1 MRRSMFTRSG
11 DGGDEVTTRAT
22 PRLRVVLAN
31 REFRALWFA
40 ETQSMLG
47 DQLTIVAL
55 AILIFDRTG
64 SPLLSAVVYSLTF
77 LPALAGGLGLSQ
89 LADRFPRRAVLATGS
104 FAQAVLIGLMAV
116 PGMPMGWLFV
126 LFVFA
131 RLANAPGNAAQNA
144 LGREIFADDDVYLQ
158 SQDLRGITNNT
169 AMLAGLAAGGLLVTT
184 IGTSWALAIDAL
196 TFLVAAV
203 VVRLLVLRRPAAGNG
218 AAPWF
223 GAIRQVFGDERL
235 RVLLYLSWLVG
246 LAVIPEGLAAP
257 LAAQLGAGNQA
268 VGWLLAADPLGFVLG
283 TFVLSRFVSTEHRRK
298 LLGVL
303 AALPLAALAAF
314 ALRPNLAFALVLLAL
329 AGATGAYVI
338 TVTATFITWV
348 PNDIRGSAGGL
359 YRTGLRVAQGVGVG
373 IGGLAAQWLG
383 SVDLTIALAGAVG
396 LLAAVPVALSWRRVG
411 GAEPEPRL

>member
-11 DGGDEVTTRAT
+11 DGGEEVTTRAT
-22 PRLRVVLAN
+22 PRLRAVLAN

-184 IGTSWALAIDAL
+184 IGTSW
-196 TFLVAAV
+196 
-203 VVRLLVLRRPAAGNG
+203 
-218 AAPWF
+218 
-223 GAIRQVFGDERL
+223 
-235 RVLLYLSWLVG
+235 
-246 LAVIPEGLAAP
+246 
-257 LAAQLGAGNQA
+257 
-268 VGWLLAADPLGFVLG
+268 
-283 TFVLSRFVSTEHRRK
+283 LSR
-298 LLGVL
+298 
-303 AALPLAALAAF
+303 
-314 ALRPNLAFALVLLAL
+314 
-329 AGATGAYVI
+329 
-338 TVTATFITWV
+338 
-348 PNDIRGSAGGL
+348 
-359 YRTGLRVAQGVGVG
+359 
-373 IGGLAAQWLG
+373 
-383 SVDLTIALAGAVG
+383 
-396 LLAAVPVALSWRRVG
+396 
-411 GAEPEPRL
+411 

>member
-1 MRRSMFTRSG
+1 M
-11 DGGDEVTTRAT
+11 TTRAT
-22 PRLRVVLAN
+22 PRLRAVLAN

-55 AILIFDRTG
+55 AILVFDRTG
-64 SPLLSAVVYSLTF
+64 SPLLSAIVYSLTF

-89 LADRFPRRAVLATGS
+89 LADRFPRRAVLAAGS
-104 FAQAVLIGLMAV
+104 LAQAVLIGLMAI
-116 PGMPMGWLFV
+116 PGMPMAWLFV
-126 LFVFA
+126 LFVLA

-144 LGREIFADDDVYLQ
+144 LGREIFTDDDVYLQ

-169 AMLAGLAAGGLLVTT
+169 AMLGGLAVGGLLVTT

-203 VVRLLVLRRPAAGNG
+203 AVRLLVLRRAAAGDG
-218 AAPWF
+218 GAPWF

-257 LAAQLGAGNQA
+257 LAAQLGAGDRA

-283 TFVLSRFVSTEHRRK
+283 TFLLSRYVSTEHRRK

-314 ALRPNLAFALVLLAL
+314 ALRPGLVVALVLLAL

-338 TVTATFITWV
+338 TVSATFITWV

-373 IGGLAAQWLG
+373 IGGLVAQWAG
-383 SVDLTIALAGAVG
+383 SANATIALAGAVG
-396 LLAAVPVALSWRRVG
+396 LLVAVPVALAWRRVG
-411 GAEPEPRL
+411 GTEPRLS

>member
-1 MRRSMFTRSG
+1 
-11 DGGDEVTTRAT
+11 VTTRAT
-22 PRLRVVLAN
+22 PRLRAVLAN

-55 AILIFDRTG
+55 AILVFDRTG
-64 SPLLSAVVYSLTF
+64 SPLLSAIVYSLTF

-89 LADRFPRRAVLATGS
+89 LADRFPRRAVLAAGS
-104 FAQAVLIGLMAV
+104 LAQAVLIGLMAI
-116 PGMPMGWLFV
+116 PGMPMAWLFV
-126 LFVFA
+126 LFVLA

-144 LGREIFADDDVYLQ
+144 LGREIFTDDDVYLQ

-169 AMLAGLAAGGLLVTT
+169 AMLGGLAVGGLLVTT

-203 VVRLLVLRRPAAGNG
+203 AVRLLVLRRAAAGDG
-218 AAPWF
+218 GAPWF

-257 LAAQLGAGNQA
+257 LAAQLGAGDRA

-283 TFVLSRFVSTEHRRK
+283 TFLLSRYVSTEHRRK

-314 ALRPNLAFALVLLAL
+314 ALRPGLVVALVLLAL

-338 TVTATFITWV
+338 TVSATFITWV

-373 IGGLAAQWLG
+373 IGGLVAQWAG
-383 SVDLTIALAGAVG
+383 SANATIALAGAVG
-396 LLAAVPVALSWRRVG
+396 LLVAVPVALAWRRVG
-411 GAEPEPRL
+411 GTEPRLS

>member
-1 MRRSMFTRSG
+1 
-11 DGGDEVTTRAT
+11 VTTRAT
-22 PRLRVVLAN
+22 PRLRAVLAN

-55 AILIFDRTG
+55 AILVFDRTG

-89 LADRFPRRAVLATGS
+89 LADRFPRRAVLAAGS
-104 FAQAVLIGLMAV
+104 LAQAVLIGLMAV

-126 LFVFA
+126 LFVLA

-144 LGREIFADDDVYLQ
+144 LGREIFTDDDVYLQ

-169 AMLAGLAAGGLLVTT
+169 AMLGGLAVGGLLVTT
-184 IGTSWALAIDAL
+184 IGTSWALAIDAV

-203 VVRLLVLRRPAAGNG
+203 AVRLLVLRRAAAGDG
-218 AAPWF
+218 GVPWF
-223 GAIRQVFGDERL
+223 GAVRRVFGDERL

-257 LAAQLGAGNQA
+257 LAAQLGAGDQA

-283 TFVLSRFVSTEHRRK
+283 TFVLSRYVSTEHRRK

-314 ALRPNLAFALVLLAL
+314 ALRPGLAVALVLLAL

-338 TVTATFITWV
+338 TVSATFITWV

-373 IGGLAAQWLG
+373 IGGLVAQWVG
-383 SVDLTIALAGAVG
+383 SANATIALAGAVG
-396 LLAAVPVALSWRRVG
+396 LLLAVPVALAWRRAG
-411 GAEPEPRL
+411 GPEPRPLS

>member
-1 MRRSMFTRSG
+1 M
-11 DGGDEVTTRAT
+11 
-22 PRLRVVLAN
+22 
-31 REFRALWFA
+31 
-40 ETQSMLG
+40 
-47 DQLTIVAL
+47 
-55 AILIFDRTG
+55 
-64 SPLLSAVVYSLTF
+64 
-77 LPALAGGLGLSQ
+77 SQ
-89 LADRFPRRAVLATGS
+89 LADRFPRRAVLVSGS
-104 FAQAVLIGLMAV
+104 LAQAVLIGLMAV

-144 LGREIFADDDVYLQ
+144 LGREIFGDDDVYLQ

-169 AMLAGLAAGGLLVTT
+169 AMLAGLAAGGLLVTGV
-184 IGTSWALAIDAL
+184 GTSWALAIDAL

-203 VVRLLVLRRPAAGNG
+203 TVRLAVLRRPAAGDG
-218 AAPWF
+218 GTPWF
-223 GAIRQVFGDERL
+223 GAVRQVFGDERL

-257 LAAQLGAGNQA
+257 LAAQLGAGDQA
-268 VGWLLAADPLGFVLG
+268 VGWLLAADPLGFVVG
-283 TFVLSRFVSTEHRRK
+283 TFLLSRFVSTEHRRR

-338 TVTATFITWV
+338 TVSATFITWI

-373 IGGLAAQWLG
+373 IGGLVAQWARFRERDHRARG
-383 SVDLTIALAGAVG
+383 
-396 LLAAVPVALSWRRVG
+396 RG
-411 GAEPEPRL
+411 GAAAGRPGRAVLAPGRRSGTGATVVMNGDIQRVSAVTVGHRSPPLRTGKIMNDIQLGTSDAIRGRVSRHG

>member
-1 MRRSMFTRSG
+1 M
-11 DGGDEVTTRAT
+11 TTRAT
-22 PRLRVVLAN
+22 PRLRAVLAN

-55 AILIFDRTG
+55 AILVFDRTG

-89 LADRFPRRAVLATGS
+89 LADRFPRRAVLAAGS
-104 FAQAVLIGLMAV
+104 LAQAVLIGLMAI
-116 PGMPMGWLFV
+116 PGMPMAWLFV
-126 LFVFA
+126 LFVLA

-144 LGREIFADDDVYLQ
+144 LGREIFTDDDVYLQ

-169 AMLAGLAAGGLLVTT
+169 AMLGGLAVGGLLVTT
-184 IGTSWALAIDAL
+184 IGTSWALAIDAV

-203 VVRLLVLRRPAAGNG
+203 AVRLLVLRRAAAGDG
-218 AAPWF
+218 GTPWF
-223 GAIRQVFGDERL
+223 GAVRQVFGDERL

-257 LAAQLGAGNQA
+257 LAAQLGAGDQA
-268 VGWLLAADPLGFVLG
+268 VGWLLAADPLGFVVG
-283 TFVLSRFVSTEHRRK
+283 TFLLSRYVSTEHRRK

-314 ALRPNLAFALVLLAL
+314 ALRPGLVVALVLLAL

-338 TVTATFITWV
+338 TVSATFITWV

-373 IGGLAAQWLG
+373 IGGLVAQWAG
-383 SVDLTIALAGAVG
+383 SANATIALAGAVG
-396 LLAAVPVALSWRRVG
+396 LLLAVPVALAWRRVG
-411 GAEPEPRL
+411 GTEPRPS